1 MAGTRKATI
10 TRGADKLVVIVP
22 HAQAFASRAHALRG
36 KWNGHA
42 WVFAADQLEV
52 IEALC
57 VELFDAVEVTEAP
70 PFDLNAVTALDGE
83 ITVPGLDEDEPTA
96 VTAVSGPAPRED
108 PGSDSCSGS
117 NSDSESR
124 PVHQVWRESD
134 PKDAPAARSAQEQ
147 VDAGATRMAARPAAG
162 PRPGRRLTRAAV
174 EGEIAEL
181 RQRIRELESLLEDLD

>member
-1 MAGTRKATI
+1 MAGTRTASI
-10 TRGADKLVVIVP
+10 TRAADKLVVIVP
-22 HAQAFASRAHALRG
+22 HAQAFASRAHALHG

-42 WVFAADQLEV
+42 WIFAAARLEAV
-52 IEALC
+52 EALC

-70 PFDLNAVTALDGE
+70 SFDLNAVTALEGE

-96 VTAVSGPAPRED
+96 VTAVSGRGAREY

-117 NSDSESR
+117 DSDSESR
-124 PVHQVWRESD
+124 PVHRVWRELD
-134 PKDAPAARSAQEQ
+134 PRDTPAARSAKEEA
-147 VDAGATRMAARPAAG
+147 DADATRMAERPAAG